1 MLSFYHAPRPRSRDR
16 ARCLS
21 SSLTGAIR
29 PARSFRLVMVLGL
42 VGAWVQGQ
50 DAFGADEHRNGAD
63 TGTNAVANT
72 GAGAKTG
79 TAPGASDTAYRV
91 DVEPTSDPELD
102 PMVQAASTL
111 VSLQKTKTVDPY
123 ALAGRIRGDYDR
135 VQTALESRGFYEGK
149 VIITVRLPDG
159 TVIDGRNPALP
170 DRLASLHATQKLL
183 ITIKPETGPQY
194 HVGHVSL
201 VPGPLNDGSGTTGQN
216 TSGQSATSQS
226 ATSQGATGQHS
237 GNSGAG
243 TSDNKA
249 SPSGNAAKATKSTA
263 DNRGKTPSRGA
274 AAQPGAS
281 QQAAT
286 PVTLSAAEQKAF
298 GLASGQ
304 KAIAGNILASQSS
317 LQSALLEEG
326 HAEALV
332 GTPVAYLKPAT
343 RTLDIEVSVGIGP
356 VVDIGPISFTGQ
368 KHVREGFLR
377 KRLLI
382 GEGQLYQPSKI
393 EAARQDLAGVGIFSS
408 VAVHDA
414 PPLVALA
421 QGVGTPGVTQAMPLR
436 FSLQES
442 KRHTV
447 SGQIGYS
454 TDLGG
459 RVGAS
464 WTHHNLLGGAEQLKL
479 TALVTGVGGSAQQ
492 GLGYDVYAD
501 FLKPDFLRRDQNLSL
516 RVEGIRQLLYSYH
529 QTALLVR
536 GGLIRRLN
544 KFWSVSGSVLA
555 EQENIKQFGVST
567 DYLIVQLPL
576 GATYDSTELSN
587 PIDPATHGVRA
598 NINITPS
605 ESLESGS
612 TFFTIMSAGAST
624 YFDFHNFGLSR
635 PGRSVLA
642 VRGIVGSVQGA
653 STYQIPPDQRLY
665 AGGPATVRGF
675 RYQGVG
681 PQNGKYG
688 IGGTSL
694 DAGSVEFRQRFLK
707 SFGAAA
713 FVDAGQVGVGSRP
726 FQGKLRV
733 GYGAGVRYYTP
744 IGPVR
749 VDIALPAN
757 RPPHGDKWELYIGLG
772 ETF

>member
-1 MLSFYHAPRPRSRDR
+1 MKAVLLAHAALALCLASTLPAFSR
-16 ARCLS
+16 ACAAPS
-21 SSLTGAIR
+21 
-29 PARSFRLVMVLGL
+29 
-42 VGAWVQGQ
+42 Q
-50 DAFGADEHRNGAD
+50 DGKADHKAAEKD
-63 TGTNAVANT
+63 E
-72 GAGAKTG
+72 
-79 TAPGASDTAYRV
+79 AYQ
-91 DVEPTSDPELD
+91 VEILPSSDPDLD
-102 PMVQAASTL
+102 PMVQASSTL
-111 VSLQKTKTVDPY
+111 ASLQKTKAVDPY

-135 VQTALESRGFYEGK
+135 VQTALESRGFYAGK

-159 TVIDGRNPALP
+159 RNIDGRDPALP
-170 DRLASLHATQKLL
+170 DRLAALGNTPAGSKKLR
-183 ITIKPETGPQY
+183 ITIKTVTGPQF
-194 HVGHVSL
+194 HIGKVTL
-201 VPGPLNDGSGTTGQN
+201 VAGPLSGQSTETAPDKSGTTSTPPNGK
-216 TSGQSATSQS
+216 TV
-226 ATSQGATGQHS
+226 
-237 GNSGAG
+237 
-243 TSDNKA
+243 
-249 SPSGNAAKATKSTA
+249 AAKATQPPHPVEL
-263 DNRGKTPSRGA
+263 DDA
-274 AAQPGAS
+274 AR
-281 QQAAT
+281 
-286 PVTLSAAEQKAF
+286 KAF
-298 GLASGQ
+298 GLQAGQ
-304 KAIAGNILASQSS
+304 KAIAADVLAAQSG
-317 LQSALLEEG
+317 LLHALLEEG
-326 HAEALV
+326 HAQANV
-332 GTPVAYLKPAT
+332 STPVAYLRPAT
-343 RTLDIEVSVGIGP
+343 QTLDLEFSVGVGP
-356 VVDIGPISFTGQ
+356 VVDIGPISFTGLERT
-368 KHVREGFLR
+368 REKFLR
-377 KRLLI
+377 RRLLI
-382 GEGQLYQPSKI
+382 HEGQLYQPSKI
-393 EAARQDLAGVGIFSS
+393 EDARQDLASVGIFSS
-408 VAVHDA
+408 VGVHDA

-421 QGVGTPGVTQAMPLR
+421 RGQATPGVTQAMPLR
-436 FSLQES
+436 FALAEG

-464 WTHHNLLGGAEQLKL
+464 WTHRNLLGGAEQLKL
-479 TALVTGVGGSAQQ
+479 TALVTGLGGSAQQ

-529 QTALLVR
+529 QTAILVR

-544 KFWSVSGSVLA
+544 KRWSINGSLLA

-567 DYLIVQLPL
+567 DYLIVQAPL
-576 GATYDSTELSN
+576 GAVYDSTELSN
-587 PIDPATHGVRA
+587 PIDPATHGMRA
-598 NINITPS
+598 TVNITPS
-605 ESLESGS
+605 ESLENGS
-612 TFFTIMSAGAST
+612 AFFTIMSASAST
-624 YFDFHNFGLSR
+624 YFDLHHIGLSA
-635 PGRSVLA
+635 PGRSVIA
-642 VRGIVGSVQGA
+642 VRGLVGSVQGA

-694 DAGSVEFRQRFLK
+694 DAGSVEFRQRILK

-749 VDIALPAN
+749 LDVALPAN

>member
-1 MLSFYHAPRPRSRDR
+1 MPAFSRACAAPS
-16 ARCLS
+16 
-21 SSLTGAIR
+21 
-29 PARSFRLVMVLGL
+29 
-42 VGAWVQGQ
+42 Q
-50 DAFGADEHRNGAD
+50 DGKADHKAAEKD
-63 TGTNAVANT
+63 E
-72 GAGAKTG
+72 
-79 TAPGASDTAYRV
+79 AYQ
-91 DVEPTSDPELD
+91 VEILPSSDPDLD
-102 PMVQAASTL
+102 PMVQASSTL
-111 VSLQKTKTVDPY
+111 ASLQKTKAVDPY

-135 VQTALESRGFYEGK
+135 VQTALESRGFYAGK

-159 TVIDGRNPALP
+159 RNIDGRDPALP
-170 DRLASLHATQKLL
+170 DRLAALGNTPAGSKKLR
-183 ITIKPETGPQY
+183 ITIKTVTGPQF
-194 HVGHVSL
+194 HIGKVTL
-201 VPGPLNDGSGTTGQN
+201 VAGPLSGQSTETAPDKSGTTSTPPNGK
-216 TSGQSATSQS
+216 TV
-226 ATSQGATGQHS
+226 
-237 GNSGAG
+237 
-243 TSDNKA
+243 
-249 SPSGNAAKATKSTA
+249 AAKATQPPHPVEL
-263 DNRGKTPSRGA
+263 DDA
-274 AAQPGAS
+274 AR
-281 QQAAT
+281 
-286 PVTLSAAEQKAF
+286 KAF
-298 GLASGQ
+298 GLQAGQ
-304 KAIAGNILASQSS
+304 KAIAADVLAAQSG
-317 LQSALLEEG
+317 LLHALLEEG
-326 HAEALV
+326 HAQANV
-332 GTPVAYLKPAT
+332 STPVAYLRPAT
-343 RTLDIEVSVGIGP
+343 QTLDLEFSVGVGP
-356 VVDIGPISFTGQ
+356 VVDIGPISFTGLERT
-368 KHVREGFLR
+368 REKFLR
-377 KRLLI
+377 RRLLI
-382 GEGQLYQPSKI
+382 HEGQLYQPSKI
-393 EAARQDLAGVGIFSS
+393 EDARQDLASVGIFSS
-408 VAVHDA
+408 VGVHDA

-421 QGVGTPGVTQAMPLR
+421 RGQATPGVTQAMPLR
-436 FSLQES
+436 FALAEG

-464 WTHHNLLGGAEQLKL
+464 WTHRNLLGGAEQLKL
-479 TALVTGVGGSAQQ
+479 TALVTGLGGSAQQ

-529 QTALLVR
+529 QTAILVR

-544 KFWSVSGSVLA
+544 KRWSINGSLLA

-567 DYLIVQLPL
+567 DYLIVQAPL
-576 GATYDSTELSN
+576 GAVYDSTELSN
-587 PIDPATHGVRA
+587 PIDPATHGMRA
-598 NINITPS
+598 TVNITPS
-605 ESLESGS
+605 ESLENGS
-612 TFFTIMSAGAST
+612 AFFTIMSASAST
-624 YFDFHNFGLSR
+624 YFDLHHIGLSA
-635 PGRSVLA
+635 PGRSVIA
-642 VRGIVGSVQGA
+642 VRGLVGSVQGA

-694 DAGSVEFRQRFLK
+694 DAGSVEFRQRILK

-749 VDIALPAN
+749 LDVALPAN

>member
-1 MLSFYHAPRPRSRDR
+1 MLSFCRVSPYRLSRSCRRNPRLKAALMTR
-16 ARCLS
+16 AVVALCLAGVTPVLS
-21 SSLTGAIR
+21 
-29 PARSFRLVMVLGL
+29 PAFAAGKPD
-42 VGAWVQGQ
+42 GKA
-50 DAFGADEHRNGAD
+50 AHKTTEHDE
-63 TGTNAVANT
+63 
-72 GAGAKTG
+72 
-79 TAPGASDTAYRV
+79 AYQ
-91 DVEPTSDPELD
+91 VEILPSSDPDLD
-102 PMVQAASTL
+102 PMVQASSTL
-111 VSLQKTKTVDPY
+111 VSLQKTRAVDPY

-135 VQTALESRGFYEGK
+135 VQTALESRGFYAGK
-149 VIITVRLPDG
+149 VVITVRLPDG
-159 TVIDGRNPALP
+159 GEIDGRNPALP
-170 DRLASLHATQKLL
+170 DRLAAMGGAASGGKKLR
-183 ITIKPETGPQY
+183 ITIKTITGPQF
-194 HVGHVSL
+194 HIGKVTL
-201 VPGPLNDGSGTTGQN
+201 V
-216 TSGQSATSQS
+216 
-226 ATSQGATGQHS
+226 
-237 GNSGAG
+237 AG
-243 TSDNKA
+243 TLNGEPPPKA
-249 SPSGNAAKATKSTA
+249 PSTRVKEASGGGA
-263 DNRGKTPSRGA
+263 RGKAVSGSKDTHGVIAESPM
-274 AAQPGAS
+274 QH
-281 QQAAT
+281 
-286 PVTLSAAEQKAF
+286 PVVLDETARKAF
-298 GLASGQ
+298 GLETGQ
-304 KAIAGNILASQSS
+304 KAVASDVLAAQSG
-317 LQSALLEEG
+317 LLHALLEEG
-326 HAEALV
+326 HAQANV
-332 GTPVAYLKPAT
+332 STPVAYLRPAT
-343 RTLDIEVSVGIGP
+343 HTLDLEFAVGVGP
-356 VVDIGPISFTGQ
+356 VVDIGPIGFTGLERT
-368 KHVREGFLR
+368 REKFLR
-377 KRLLI
+377 RRLLI
-382 GEGQLYQPSKI
+382 HEGQLYQPSKI

-408 VAVHDA
+408 VGVHDA

-421 QGVGTPGVTQAMPLR
+421 RGQGTPNVTQAMPLR
-436 FSLQES
+436 FTLDEG

-447 SGQIGYS
+447 SGQVGYS

-464 WTHHNLLGGAEQLKL
+464 WTHRNLLGAAEQLKL

-529 QTALLVR
+529 QTAILLR

-544 KFWSVSGSVLA
+544 KRWSINGSLVA

-567 DYLIVQLPL
+567 NYLIVQLPL
-576 GATYDSTELSN
+576 GAVYDSTELSN
-587 PIDPATHGVRA
+587 PIDPATHGMRA
-598 NINITPS
+598 TVNITPS
-605 ESLESGS
+605 ESLENGS
-612 TFFTIMSAGAST
+612 AFFTIMSASAST
-624 YFDFHNFGLSR
+624 YFDLHRIGMSA
-635 PGRSVLA
+635 PGRSVIA
-642 VRGIVGSVQGA
+642 VRGLVGSVQGA

-694 DAGSVEFRQRFLK
+694 DAGSVEFRQRILK

-749 VDIALPAN
+749 LDVALPAN

>member
-1 MLSFYHAPRPRSRDR
+1 MLSFSRVSPYRFSLSAWKAPQLKAVLLAHAALALCLASTLPAFSR
-16 ARCLS
+16 ACAAPS
-21 SSLTGAIR
+21 
-29 PARSFRLVMVLGL
+29 
-42 VGAWVQGQ
+42 Q
-50 DAFGADEHRNGAD
+50 DGKADHKAAEKD
-63 TGTNAVANT
+63 E
-72 GAGAKTG
+72 
-79 TAPGASDTAYRV
+79 AYQ
-91 DVEPTSDPELD
+91 VEILPSSDPDLD
-102 PMVQAASTL
+102 PMVQASSTL
-111 VSLQKTKTVDPY
+111 ASLQKTKAVDPY

-135 VQTALESRGFYEGK
+135 VQTALESRGFYAGK

-159 TVIDGRNPALP
+159 RNIDGRDPALP
-170 DRLASLHATQKLL
+170 DRLAALGNTPAGSKKLR
-183 ITIKPETGPQY
+183 ITIKTVTGPQF
-194 HVGHVSL
+194 HIGKVTL
-201 VPGPLNDGSGTTGQN
+201 VAGPLSGQSTETAPDKSGTTSTPPNGK
-216 TSGQSATSQS
+216 TV
-226 ATSQGATGQHS
+226 
-237 GNSGAG
+237 
-243 TSDNKA
+243 
-249 SPSGNAAKATKSTA
+249 AAKATQPPHPVEL
-263 DNRGKTPSRGA
+263 DDA
-274 AAQPGAS
+274 AR
-281 QQAAT
+281 
-286 PVTLSAAEQKAF
+286 KAF
-298 GLASGQ
+298 GLQAGQ
-304 KAIAGNILASQSS
+304 KAIAADVLAAQSG
-317 LQSALLEEG
+317 LLHALLEEG
-326 HAEALV
+326 HAQANV
-332 GTPVAYLKPAT
+332 STPVAYLRPAT
-343 RTLDIEVSVGIGP
+343 QTLDLEFSVGVGP
-356 VVDIGPISFTGQ
+356 VVDIGPISFTGLERT
-368 KHVREGFLR
+368 REKFLR
-377 KRLLI
+377 RRLLI
-382 GEGQLYQPSKI
+382 HEGQLYQPSKI
-393 EAARQDLAGVGIFSS
+393 EDARQDLASVGIFSS
-408 VAVHDA
+408 VGVHDA

-421 QGVGTPGVTQAMPLR
+421 RGQATPGVTQAMPLR
-436 FSLQES
+436 FALAEG

-464 WTHHNLLGGAEQLKL
+464 WTHRNLLGGAEQLKL
-479 TALVTGVGGSAQQ
+479 TALVTGLGGSAQQ

-529 QTALLVR
+529 QTAILVR

-544 KFWSVSGSVLA
+544 KRWSINGSLLA

-567 DYLIVQLPL
+567 DYLIVQAPL
-576 GATYDSTELSN
+576 GAVYDSTELSN
-587 PIDPATHGVRA
+587 PIDPATHGMRA
-598 NINITPS
+598 TVNITPS
-605 ESLESGS
+605 ESLENGS
-612 TFFTIMSAGAST
+612 AFFTIMSASAST
-624 YFDFHNFGLSR
+624 YFDLHHIGLSA
-635 PGRSVLA
+635 PGRSVIA
-642 VRGIVGSVQGA
+642 VRGLVGSVQGA

-694 DAGSVEFRQRFLK
+694 DAGSVEFRQRILK

-749 VDIALPAN
+749 LDVALPAN

>member
-1 MLSFYHAPRPRSRDR
+1 
-16 ARCLS
+16 
-21 SSLTGAIR
+21 
-29 PARSFRLVMVLGL
+29 
-42 VGAWVQGQ
+42 
-50 DAFGADEHRNGAD
+50 
-63 TGTNAVANT
+63 
-72 GAGAKTG
+72 
-79 TAPGASDTAYRV
+79 
-91 DVEPTSDPELD
+91 
-102 PMVQAASTL
+102 MVQASSTL
-111 VSLQKTKTVDPY
+111 ASLQKTKAVDPY

-135 VQTALESRGFYEGK
+135 VQTALESRGFYAGK

-159 TVIDGRNPALP
+159 RNIDGRDPALP
-170 DRLASLHATQKLL
+170 DRLAALGNTPAGSKKLR
-183 ITIKPETGPQY
+183 ITIKTVTGPQF
-194 HVGHVSL
+194 HIGKVTL
-201 VPGPLNDGSGTTGQN
+201 VAGPLSGQSTAAAPDKSGTTSTPPN
-216 TSGQSATSQS
+216 EK
-226 ATSQGATGQHS
+226 TG
-237 GNSGAG
+237 
-243 TSDNKA
+243 
-249 SPSGNAAKATKSTA
+249 AAKATQPPHPVVL
-263 DNRGKTPSRGA
+263 DDA
-274 AAQPGAS
+274 AR
-281 QQAAT
+281 
-286 PVTLSAAEQKAF
+286 KAF
-298 GLASGQ
+298 GLQTGQ
-304 KAIAGNILASQSS
+304 KAIAADVLAAQSG
-317 LQSALLEEG
+317 LLHALLEEG
-326 HAEALV
+326 HAQANV
-332 GTPVAYLKPAT
+332 STPVAYLRPAT
-343 RTLDIEVSVGIGP
+343 QTLDLEFSVGVGP
-356 VVDIGPISFTGQ
+356 VVDIGPISFTGLERT
-368 KHVREGFLR
+368 REKFLR
-377 KRLLI
+377 RRLLI
-382 GEGQLYQPSKI
+382 HEGQLYQPSKI
-393 EAARQDLAGVGIFSS
+393 EDARQDLASVGIFSS
-408 VAVHDA
+408 VGVHDA

-421 QGVGTPGVTQAMPLR
+421 RGQATPGVTQAMPLR
-436 FSLQES
+436 FALAEG

-464 WTHHNLLGGAEQLKL
+464 WTHRNLLGGAEQLKL
-479 TALVTGVGGSAQQ
+479 TALVTGLGGSAQQ

-529 QTALLVR
+529 QTAILVR

-544 KFWSVSGSVLA
+544 KRWSINGSLLA

-567 DYLIVQLPL
+567 DYLIVQAPL
-576 GATYDSTELSN
+576 GAVYDSTELSN
-587 PIDPATHGVRA
+587 PIDPATHGMRVTV
-598 NINITPS
+598 NITPS
-605 ESLESGS
+605 ESLENGS
-612 TFFTIMSAGAST
+612 AFFTIMSASAST
-624 YFDFHNFGLSR
+624 YFDLHHIGLSA
-635 PGRSVLA
+635 PGRSVIA
-642 VRGIVGSVQGA
+642 VRGLVGSVQGA

-694 DAGSVEFRQRFLK
+694 DAGSVEFRQRILK

-749 VDIALPAN
+749 LDVALPAN

>member
-1 MLSFYHAPRPRSRDR
+1 MLSFSRVSPYRFSLSAWKEPQLRAVLLTHAALALCLASTLPAFSR
-16 ARCLS
+16 ACAAPS
-21 SSLTGAIR
+21 
-29 PARSFRLVMVLGL
+29 
-42 VGAWVQGQ
+42 Q
-50 DAFGADEHRNGAD
+50 DGKAAHKAAEKDE
-63 TGTNAVANT
+63 
-72 GAGAKTG
+72 
-79 TAPGASDTAYRV
+79 AYQ
-91 DVEPTSDPELD
+91 VEILPSSDPDLD
-102 PMVQAASTL
+102 PMVQASSTL
-111 VSLQKTKTVDPY
+111 ASLQKTKAVDPY

-135 VQTALESRGFYEGK
+135 VQTALESRGFYAGK

-159 TVIDGRNPALP
+159 RNIDGRDPALP
-170 DRLASLHATQKLL
+170 DRLAALGNTPAGSKKLR
-183 ITIKPETGPQY
+183 ITIKTVTGPQF
-194 HVGHVSL
+194 HIGKVTL
-201 VPGPLNDGSGTTGQN
+201 VAGPLSGQSTAAAPDKSGTTSTPPN
-216 TSGQSATSQS
+216 EK
-226 ATSQGATGQHS
+226 TG
-237 GNSGAG
+237 
-243 TSDNKA
+243 
-249 SPSGNAAKATKSTA
+249 AAKATQPPHPVVL
-263 DNRGKTPSRGA
+263 DDA
-274 AAQPGAS
+274 AR
-281 QQAAT
+281 
-286 PVTLSAAEQKAF
+286 KAF
-298 GLASGQ
+298 GLQTGQ
-304 KAIAGNILASQSS
+304 KAIAADVLAAQSG
-317 LQSALLEEG
+317 LLHALLEEG
-326 HAEALV
+326 HAQANV
-332 GTPVAYLKPAT
+332 STPVAYLRPAT
-343 RTLDIEVSVGIGP
+343 QTLDLEFSVGVGP
-356 VVDIGPISFTGQ
+356 VVDIGPISFTGLERT
-368 KHVREGFLR
+368 REKFLR
-377 KRLLI
+377 RRLLI
-382 GEGQLYQPSKI
+382 HEGQLYQPSKI
-393 EAARQDLAGVGIFSS
+393 EDARQDLASVGIFSS
-408 VAVHDA
+408 VGVHDA

-421 QGVGTPGVTQAMPLR
+421 RGQATPGVTQAMPLR
-436 FSLQES
+436 FALAEG

-464 WTHHNLLGGAEQLKL
+464 WTHRNLLGGAEQLKL
-479 TALVTGVGGSAQQ
+479 TALVTGLGGSAQQ

-529 QTALLVR
+529 QTAILVR

-544 KFWSVSGSVLA
+544 KRWSINGSLLA

-567 DYLIVQLPL
+567 DYLIVQAPL
-576 GATYDSTELSN
+576 GAVYDSTELSN
-587 PIDPATHGVRA
+587 PIDPATHGMRVTV
-598 NINITPS
+598 NITPS
-605 ESLESGS
+605 ESLENGS
-612 TFFTIMSAGAST
+612 AFFTIMSASAST
-624 YFDFHNFGLSR
+624 YFDLHHIGLSA
-635 PGRSVLA
+635 PGRSVIA
-642 VRGIVGSVQGA
+642 VRGLVGSVQGA

-694 DAGSVEFRQRFLK
+694 DAGSVEFRQRILK

-749 VDIALPAN
+749 LDVALPAN

>member
-1 MLSFYHAPRPRSRDR
+1 
-16 ARCLS
+16 
-21 SSLTGAIR
+21 
-29 PARSFRLVMVLGL
+29 MV
-42 VGAWVQGQ
+42 
-50 DAFGADEHRNGAD
+50 EI
-63 TGTNAVANT
+63 T
-72 GAGAKTG
+72 
-79 TAPGASDTAYRV
+79 PS
-91 DVEPTSDPELD
+91 SDPELD
-102 PMVQAASTL
+102 PMVESASSL
-111 VSLQKTKTVDPY
+111 VSLQKTRSVDPY
-123 ALAGRIRGDYDR
+123 ALAGRIRGDYER
-135 VQTALESRGFYEGK
+135 VQTALESRGFYAGSV
-149 VIITVRLPDG
+149 VISVKLPDG
-159 TVIDGRNPALP
+159 QVIDGRNPVLP
-170 DRLASLHATQKLL
+170 DRIAALHDAKKLH
-183 ITIKPETGPQY
+183 ITIKPETGPQF
-194 HVGHVSL
+194 HIGKITLVS
-201 VPGPLNDGSGTTGQN
+201 GPINDGAVHDTVHSEGQDK
-216 TSGQSATSQS
+216 GQSAP
-226 ATSQGATGQHS
+226 ATRPAGGKPSQGGAGAKNAAHATGVADTGARSDNQH
-237 GNSGAG
+237 AG
-243 TSDNKA
+243 TEEATGKA
-249 SPSGNAAKATKSTA
+249 GTML
-263 DNRGKTPSRGA
+263 
-274 AAQPGAS
+274 
-281 QQAAT
+281 
-286 PVTLSAAEQKAF
+286 PVTLNEEERKAF
-298 GLASGQ
+298 GLQTGQ
-304 KAIAGNILASQSS
+304 KALAGTILSAQSS
-317 LQSALLEEG
+317 LQHVLLEEG
-326 HAEALV
+326 HAQASV
-332 GTPVAYLKPAT
+332 ATPLAYLRPAT
-343 RTLDIEVSVGIGP
+343 HTLDLEFAVGKGP
-356 VVDIGPISFTGQ
+356 VVDIGPIRFEGE
-368 KHVREGFLR
+368 KHTREKFLR
-377 KRLLI
+377 RRLLI
-382 GEGQLYQPSKI
+382 HEGQLYQPSKI
-393 EAARQDLAGVGIFSS
+393 EEARQDLAGVGIFSS
-408 VAVHDA
+408 VGVHDA
-414 PPLVALA
+414 SPLVALA
-421 QGVGTPGVTQAMPLR
+421 HDSATPGVTQAMPLR
-436 FSLQES
+436 FTLDES

-447 SGQIGYS
+447 SGQVGYS

-464 WTHHNLLGGAEQLKL
+464 WTHHNLLGAAERLRL
-479 TALVTGVGGSAQQ
+479 TALVTGLGGSAQQ

-501 FLKPDFLRRDQNLSL
+501 FLKPDFMRRDQNLSL

-536 GGLIRRLN
+536 GGLIRKLS
-544 KFWSVSGSVLA
+544 KYWSASGSILA

-576 GATYDSTELSN
+576 GANYDSTELAN
-587 PIDPATHGVRA
+587 PIDPATHGLRA

-624 YFDFHNFGLSR
+624 YFDLNRFGLTA
-635 PGRSVLA
+635 PGRSVIA

-694 DAGSVEFRQRFLK
+694 DAGTVEYRQRILK

-749 VDIALPAN
+749 LDVALPAN